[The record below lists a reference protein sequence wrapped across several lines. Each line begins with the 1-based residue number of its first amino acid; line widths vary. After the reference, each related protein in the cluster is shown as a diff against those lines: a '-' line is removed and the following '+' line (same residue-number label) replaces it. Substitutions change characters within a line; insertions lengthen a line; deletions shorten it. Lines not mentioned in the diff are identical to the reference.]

1 MTFDQ
6 QYYLINDQRLS
17 GKLLREGQMW
27 QDYAEDRKKL
37 APIDRLDGSAWY
49 GTLQS
54 YNISISFFVRDFYAV
69 RKTGKKINTV
79 DAYEH
84 FRKVR

>member
-37 APIDRLDGSAWY
+37 APIDTLAVIDKY
-49 GTLQS
+49 GLLQS
-54 YNISISFFVRDFYAV
+54 YNISLSYEVRAFYLA
-69 RKTGKKINTV
+69 RKAGKKINTV
-79 DAYEH
+79 DAYDH
-84 FRKVR
+84 FRKIR

>member
-17 GKLLREGQMW
+17 GKLLRDGQMW

-37 APIDRLDGSAWY
+37 APIERLDGGVWY
-49 GTLQS
+49 GTIQS
-54 YNISISFFVRDFYAV
+54 YNISIHHETRSLYLA
-69 RKTGKKINTV
+69 RKLGKKINTV
-79 DAYEH
+79 DALNH
-84 FRKVR
+84 FRKIR